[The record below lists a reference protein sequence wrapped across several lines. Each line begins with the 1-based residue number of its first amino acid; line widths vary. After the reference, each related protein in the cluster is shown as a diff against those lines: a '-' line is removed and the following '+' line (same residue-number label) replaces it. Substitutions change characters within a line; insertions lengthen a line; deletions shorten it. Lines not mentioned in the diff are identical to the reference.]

1 MIKLN
6 RDTKR
11 AENWLDAEVEGYR
24 LSDVYGSYSKNKED
38 AFQYCEDLCK
48 EENGWGLCIISYNTF
63 SFTVKF
69 TTDAGVYII
78 TKSNNYFIEN

>member
-6 RDTKR
+6 KDTKQ
-11 AENWLDAEVEGYR
+11 AKNWLNSEIQGYK
-24 LSDVYGSYSKNKED
+24 LSDIYGRYSSSKAN
-38 AFQYCEDLCK
+38 AFKYCEDLC
-48 EENGWGLCIISYNTF
+48 EEKKGWGLCIISHNTF

-78 TKSNNYFIEN
+78 TKSNNYFIEL

>member
-6 RDTKR
+6 RDTQR
-11 AENWLDAEVEGYR
+11 AKNWLESEIEGYS
-24 LSDVYGSYSKNKED
+24 LADVYGRYSSRKEA
-38 AFQYCEDLCK
+38 AFKECKDLCK
-48 EENGWGLCIISYNTF
+48 EENGYNLCIISYNTF

-78 TKSNNYFIEN
+78 TKSNIYFIEN